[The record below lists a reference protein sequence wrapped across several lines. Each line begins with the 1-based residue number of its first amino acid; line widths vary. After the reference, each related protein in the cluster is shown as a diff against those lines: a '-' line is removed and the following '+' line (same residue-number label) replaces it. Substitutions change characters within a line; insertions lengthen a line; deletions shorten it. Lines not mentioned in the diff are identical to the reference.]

1 MVYYIQTTIDKMNNL
16 SNKYYIR
23 YFSIFFG
30 LLFLLG
36 FIFLIA
42 RVQRGYSAI
51 ILSIS
56 AILLFVYWSNEIKKN
71 MRNLPYLGVLNK
83 QKKFGYEF
91 ISNNDEILFIA
102 NIPGDHETIFSSING
117 NTLFLKSKS
126 GLNEKINLSQTL
138 IILDSNFVNGILN
151 IKLKKSQ
158 T

>member
-1 MVYYIQTTIDKMNNL
+1 
-16 SNKYYIR
+16 
-23 YFSIFFG
+23 
-30 LLFLLG
+30 
-36 FIFLIA
+36 
-42 RVQRGYSAI
+42 
-51 ILSIS
+51 
-56 AILLFVYWSNEIKKN
+56 

-102 NIPGDHETIFSSING
+102 NIPGDHETISSSITG
-117 NTLFLKSKS
+117 NALFLKSKS

-151 IKLKKSQ
+151 IKLKKSP

>member
-1 MVYYIQTTIDKMNNL
+1 MNNL

-36 FIFLIA
+36 FIFMIA

-56 AILLFVYWSNEIKKN
+56 AILLFIYWTNEIKKN
-71 MRNLPYLGVLNK
+71 MRSFPNLGVLKN
-83 QKKFGYEF
+83 QKKFIYEF
-91 ISNNDEILFIA
+91 ISHNDEILFIA
-102 NIPGDHETIFSSING
+102 TIPGDHKTISSSING
-117 NTLFLKSKS
+117 NTLYLKSKS
-126 GLNEKINLSQTL
+126 GLNEKIKLSQAL

-151 IKLKKSQ
+151 IKLKKFPI
-158 T
+158 

>member
-1 MVYYIQTTIDKMNNL
+1 MNNL

-56 AILLFVYWSNEIKKN
+56 AILLFVYWSDEIKKN

-83 QKKFGYEF
+83 QKKFGYQPKDIFKKKRVKVLQFKDLVKKYNITGIKYF
-91 ISNNDEILFIA
+91 IKHNFFA
-102 NIPGDHETIFSSING
+102 
-117 NTLFLKSKS
+117 KSR
-126 GLNEKINLSQTL
+126 
-138 IILDSNFVNGILN
+138 
-151 IKLKKSQ
+151 
-158 T
+158 